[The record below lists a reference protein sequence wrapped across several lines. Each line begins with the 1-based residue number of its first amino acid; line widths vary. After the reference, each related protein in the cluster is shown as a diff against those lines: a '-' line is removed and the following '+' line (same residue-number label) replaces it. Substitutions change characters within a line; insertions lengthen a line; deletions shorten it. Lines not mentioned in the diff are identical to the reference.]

1 MATIY
6 SKPDDG
12 WVYHT
17 SNNWNTAHDA
27 ATGTTAK
34 SDDDRVDPAIAAQSA
49 PAGRSTNY
57 YILRTFLNFD
67 TSGISVAPSAATLNI
82 YGYTTGIM
90 GTTLGDIIAIEGTW
104 TGASS
109 LSTGDFDS
117 FTGYQAGWDS
127 GDVTAYSSE
136 LTSWSTSGYNSITL
150 NATALAKMAS
160 ASVLSIV
167 LMNHDFDYQ
176 DTSPF
181 VGGKTHNY
189 EVNGIYFANATG
201 TANDPYIDYTPVGYG
216 HDVIG
221 VDSGDIDTVIGVET
235 GDIDTVIGVD

>member
-6 SKPDDG
+6 SEAADG
-12 WVYHT
+12 YVYHT
-17 SNNWNTAHDA
+17 SNKWNTAHDA
-27 ATGTTAK
+27 ATGTTAD
-34 SDDDRVDPAIAAQSA
+34 SDDTVTHLAIEAKSAA
-49 PAGRSTNY
+49 AGRSTNY
-57 YILRTFLNFD
+57 YIRRAYFTFDVSGFD
-67 TSGISVAPSAATLNI
+67 IAPSAATLKI
-82 YGYTTGIM
+82 YGYTDGSAQ
-90 GTTLGDIIAIEGTW
+90 TTGDIIAIEGTY
-104 TGASS
+104 TGAGA

-117 FTGYQAGWDS
+117 FTGYASGWDS

-150 NATALAKMAS
+150 NATALAKMVS

-176 DTSPF
+176 DTSPL
-181 VGGKTHNY
+181 VGGRTHNY
-189 EVNGIYFANATG
+189 EVNGIYFTDATG
-201 TANDPYIDYTPVGYG
+201 TANDPYIDYTPGGYG

-235 GDIDTVIGVD
+235 GDIDTVIGI